1 MPAQQVGAAWGD
13 ALYPTGAL
21 DAGTECGNLNAS
33 QVSGLPE
40 IVRTAAMLDS
50 GEAAGNDKGSRG
62 EMVG

>member
-1 MPAQQVGAAWGD
+1 MACGN

-21 DAGTECGNLNAS
+21 DAGTECGNLDAS
-33 QVSGLPE
+33 RVSGLPE

-50 GEAAGNDKGSRG
+50 GEAAGDHRDSRG